1 MIGQQPQALHGV
13 KIAYSPDL
21 GGAIEVEDEVRGAVE
36 HSATILRELG
46 AQVVESSPDF
56 SGADE
61 AFRMERS
68 VIFDTAYGHLVD
80 ERRDEIKSSFI
91 WNVEEGRRLTE
102 PAIRHALQSRDMLL
116 KRIGQFFLDFD
127 CFITPS
133 AQVLPFDINEEYP
146 ASINGKSQQ
155 TYLDWMRVAYFIS
168 TCSVPS
174 ISMPAGFSASGLPM
188 GIQIVSGFRQDAKV
202 LSIAKA
208 FESVTHYAQQ
218 HPTVQ

>member
-1 MIGQQPQALHGV
+1 
-13 KIAYSPDL
+13 
-21 GGAIEVEDEVRGAVE
+21 
-36 HSATILRELG
+36 
-46 AQVVESSPDF
+46 
-56 SGADE
+56 
-61 AFRMERS
+61 MERS